1 MLEKIESY
9 LYGQNMDVVGVADT
23 EAWQSPLPEC
33 NPNEILSGCS
43 RMVVFGKEI
52 PRPVYTAQKHAIDL
66 YANVA
71 QNYYQTM
78 DAVAIEAAAMLTR
91 EGHPSIPLG
100 PYLPILMREGKFW
113 GMVSLKHAA
122 VRAGIGAMGK
132 NTLLATEKFGNRL
145 RLGAVLTT
153 AELPAGKPLDGSLC
167 KDECR
172 ICFEVCPVRA
182 LDGHGGI
189 DQYKC
194 LKKCTAHPLLATM
207 FLSQWFRSS
216 TALNAYFQLVT
227 ETLGARYTYS
237 CFECLVRCPHFKA
250 GA

>member
-9 LYGQNMDVVGVADT
+9 LHGQRMDVVGVADT
-23 EAWQSPLPEC
+23 SDWRSPLAEC
-33 NPNEILSGCS
+33 DPNEILKGCK
-43 RMVVFGKEI
+43 RIIVFGKEI
-52 PRPVYTAQKHAIDL
+52 AQPIYTAQKHAIDL

-71 QNYYQTM
+71 QNYYYTM
-78 DAVAIEAAAMLTR
+78 DAVAIEVATMLTR

-100 PYLPILMREGKFW
+100 PYLPILMREGKYW
-113 GMVSLKHAA
+113 GMTSLKHAA
-122 VRAGIGAMGK
+122 ARAGLGAMGR

-145 RLGAVLTT
+145 RLGGVLTT
-153 AELPAGKPLDGSLC
+153 AELPAGEPLAEWLC
-167 KDECR
+167 PEDCR
-172 ICFEVCPVRA
+172 TCFEVCPVRA

-194 LKKCTAHPLLATM
+194 LRQCTSHPLLATM

-216 TALNAYFQLVT
+216 AGLNKYFQLVT
-227 ETLGARYTYS
+227 ETMGAPYKYS
-237 CFECLVRCPHFKA
+237 CYECLIKCPHFMK

>member
-1 MLEKIESY
+1 MLDKIDSY
-9 LYGQNMDVVGVADT
+9 LREQKMDVVGVADT
-23 EAWQSPLPEC
+23 EGWQSPLAEC
-33 NPNEILSGCS
+33 NPNEILKDC
-43 RMVVFGKEI
+43 RRIVIFGKEI
-52 PRPVYTAQKHAIDL
+52 PHPIYAAEKHAIDL

-71 QNYYQTM
+71 QNYYYTM
-78 DAVAIEAAAMLTR
+78 DAVATEVATMLTR

-100 PYLPILMREGKFW
+100 PYLPILMREGKYW

-122 VRAGIGAMGK
+122 VRAGVGTMGK
-132 NTLLATEKFGNRL
+132 NTLLANEKFGNRL

-153 AELPAGKPLDGSLC
+153 ADLPAGKPLEESLC

-172 ICFEVCPVRA
+172 VCVEVCPVRA

-194 LKKCTAHPLLATM
+194 LKNCTSHPLLSTA
-207 FLSQWFRSS
+207 FLSQWFRHSKMM
-216 TALNAYFQLVT
+216 NKNFQLVT

-237 CFECLVRCPHFKA
+237 CFECLIKCPNFKT
-250 GA
+250 GV

>member
-9 LYGQNMDVVGVADT
+9 LYGQRMDVVGVAD
-23 EAWQSPLPEC
+23 AGGWQSPLAEC
-33 NPNEILSGCS
+33 DPNEILKDCK
-43 RMVVFGKEI
+43 RIIVFGKEI
-52 PRPVYTAQKHAIDL
+52 PHPVYTAQRHALDL
-66 YANVA
+66 YGNVA
-71 QNYYQTM
+71 QNYYPAM
-78 DAVAIEAAAMLTR
+78 EAVAIEVASMLTR

-100 PYLPILMREGKFW
+100 PYQPILMREGKYW

-122 VRAGIGAMGK
+122 VRASLGTMGR

-145 RLGAVLTT
+145 RLGGVLTT
-153 AELPAGKPLDGSLC
+153 AELPAGQPIAESLC
-167 KDECR
+167 EDNCR
-172 ICFEVCPVRA
+172 TCVEVCPVRA

-194 LKKCTAHPLLATM
+194 LRRCTGHPLLATM

-216 TALNAYFQLVT
+216 EPLNRYFQFVT
-227 ETLGARYTYS
+227 ETLGARYTYT
-237 CFECLVRCPHFKA
+237 CFECLVKCPHFRK